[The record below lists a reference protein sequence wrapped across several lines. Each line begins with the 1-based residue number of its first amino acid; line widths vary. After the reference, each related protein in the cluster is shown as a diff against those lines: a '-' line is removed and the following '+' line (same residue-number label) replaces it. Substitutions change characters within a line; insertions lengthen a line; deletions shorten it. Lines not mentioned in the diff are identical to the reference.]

1 MAETS
6 TNKQSARVASI
17 ASADGLS
24 HRVAFE
30 GSAAC
35 RLPVDGDINGNPLP
49 QVLLAEDPRQT
60 RRALLMGMVVLRPMV
75 TGWEAPVLSDQ
86 GQLQLP
92 RVALCSNF
100 AGQDGGAFL
109 AQGSRLDAWRLAL
122 QYGTADAVLVGS
134 RTVAQE
140 GLGTLNRSG
149 YRWQPYEPLA
159 WPQLRESGA
168 ALLEMIAATR
178 QRWQALGVLSSRRWP
193 AQIVVSESGHPGAID
208 WLQAEIF
215 YASHPDGSA
224 IETCVLTSTV
234 GATRVRKRLR
244 EQGLEHRVR
253 VLEASLPT
261 QPERLDLGRVPEL
274 LYRTLDI
281 RIVNHDG
288 GRTLHRA
295 CIRAGV
301 LAQLQMT
308 LMRGASVRDLVKS
321 VPVDHVLRSRWAAEF
336 ETRAQRYF
344 SDSQNWLNHVRP
356 LQILEDAWDTVVVG
370 LDTRALRDL

>member
-1 MAETS
+1 
-6 TNKQSARVASI
+6 
-17 ASADGLS
+17 
-24 HRVAFE
+24 
-30 GSAAC
+30 
-35 RLPVDGDINGNPLP
+35 
-49 QVLLAEDPRQT
+49 
-60 RRALLMGMVVLRPMV
+60 MVVLRPAITSWV
-75 TGWEAPVLSDQ
+75 DPVLSDM
-86 GQLQLP
+86 GQPQLP

-100 AGQDGGAFL
+100 AGLDGGAFL
-109 AQGSRLDAWRLAL
+109 AQGSPLDAWRLAL

-140 GLGTLNRSG
+140 GLGSVDRPG

-178 QRWQALGVLSSRRWP
+178 KRWQSLGVLSSRRWP

-208 WLQAEIF
+208 WLRAEIF
-215 YASHPDGSA
+215 RASHPDGSA
-224 IETCVLTSTV
+224 IETHVLTSTE
-234 GATRVRKRLR
+234 GATHVRRRLR

-253 VLEASLPT
+253 VLEVSLPA
-261 QPERLDLGRVPEL
+261 QPERLDLGQVPEL
-274 LYRTLDI
+274 LNRTLDI

-295 CIRAGV
+295 CVRAGV
-301 LAQLQMT
+301 LAQLQLT
-308 LMRGASVRDLVKS
+308 LMRGASVRELVAMT
-321 VPVDHVLRSRWAAEF
+321 PEDDALRGRWGAEF

-344 SDSQNWLNHVRP
+344 SDPQGWATQVRP
-356 LQILEDAWDTVVVG
+356 LQILEDARDTVVVG